1 VPSGGRLS
9 DACGVPSRG
18 ALRANHPRHHLEHVL
33 HTYVTHYNH
42 ERPDRALALAPPE
55 AISGR
60 DSPPAATIERHD
72 LLDGLIHEYRAAA

>member
-1 VPSGGRLS
+1 
-9 DACGVPSRG
+9 
-18 ALRANHPRHHLEHVL
+18 VL